1 MRRSFFLFYIS
12 FLFCRLLSLCMY
24 KDVLCV
30 LYLSFSVINTKA
42 FVFINWSALGN
53 AIKEQRICIG
63 KKIYIFFFKL
73 QNFLVSSNCF
83 QQIVCVYVCKK
94 THVKTYSGICAR
106 ERVVRNLPSFLIK
119 ILAFTVSS
127 FPKLTQYPSW
137 TFSVVSLL
145 LGVRPQLSI
154 LSAGTPHWA
163 ANGEEKKAASLVS
176 DGERSTGVGVKGIT
190 DTFSWVSA
198 ANCLERQAC
207 GFVVPAA
214 SGINWLFLH
223 FVFNCLILLKVCRE
237 NNTPLLLR
245 ELAGDAEIT

>member
-1 MRRSFFLFYIS
+1 MRRSFFLSYIS

-42 FVFINWSALGN
+42 FVFIDWSALGN

-63 KKIYIFFFKL
+63 KKKYFFFFKL

-106 ERVVRNLPSFLIK
+106 ERVVRNLPSFLIA
-119 ILAFTVSS
+119 LTVSS
-127 FPKLTQYPSW
+127 FPKLTQCPSW
-137 TFSVVSLL
+137 IFSVVSVL
-145 LGVRPQLSI
+145 LGIRSQLSI

-163 ANGEEKKAASLVS
+163 ANGEEKKAAHLVS
-176 DGERSTGVGVKGIT
+176 DGERSTGEGVKGVT
-190 DTFSWVSA
+190 QV
-198 ANCLERQAC
+198 E
-207 GFVVPAA
+207 
-214 SGINWLFLH
+214 H
-223 FVFNCLILLKVCRE
+223 FPEYLQPTAWRGRPVGL
-237 NNTPLLLR
+237 
-245 ELAGDAEIT
+245 